1 MTAASP
7 PNRSRRF
14 LPSRSRLRLPA
25 TRGGFAWLAVLLIVG
40 TFLAVQFGRQVY
52 ANFAIGQQA
61 EAIQAEIAAV
71 EAANEQLRDEL
82 RYLESRAYVSA
93 ESRRL
98 TNLGAP
104 GERVLIVPPG
114 AEEPLPDALNPAA
127 QPAPPLLEQWLGLFF
142 GVE

>member
-1 MTAASP
+1 MTAANP
-7 PNRSRRF
+7 PSRPPRF
-14 LPSRSRLRLPA
+14 VPRSRLRLPA

-61 EAIQAEIAAV
+61 DAIRAEIVAI
-71 EAANEQLRDEL
+71 ESANEALREEL
-82 RYLESRAYVSA
+82 SYLQSRAYVSA

-104 GERVLIVPPG
+104 GEEVLIIPPG
-114 AEEPLPDALNPAA
+114 AEAPLPAALDPAQ
-127 QPAPPLLEQWLGLFF
+127 QPAPPLLEQWLDLFIAPD
-142 GVE
+142 